1 MTCVPGSRRR
11 RGAAPLDPTPHDDA
25 RALVIE
31 ELRRRDVGGDGTTA
45 RLSLLDDDEAHR
57 ASGLRAGQVAI
68 RASRAPESV
77 RLPRTR
83 STVEAALDVLVS
95 HGLVEALVLEGLVCG
110 TTPQRYRWARTT
122 TTETLRRWAGPGPA
136 QDSARSCSAP
146 NCTRAA
152 VGGSNYCSHAC
163 VRAAYRIRQAAGA
176 KRRRGA
182 RGGAQ

>member
-31 ELRRRDVGGDGTTA
+31 ELRRRDVGGV
-45 RLSLLDDDEAHR
+45 SLLD
-57 ASGLRAGQVAI
+57 SIGLRAGQVAI
-68 RASRAPESV
+68 RAARSPERV
-77 RLPRTR
+77 RLPRTP
-83 STVEAALDVLVS
+83 STVESALDVLVS
-95 HGLVEALVLEGLVCG
+95 RGLVEALVLEGLVCG

-136 QDSARSCSAP
+136 QDSARPCGAP

-152 VGGSNYCSHAC
+152 VGRSNYCSHAC
-163 VRAAYRIRQAAGA
+163 VQVAYRLRQAAGA